1 MANKV
6 HPNEQFLIGMSKEQL
21 QLFHLEV
28 EIFNNSK
35 PYIHA
40 LDDQL
45 NRLGLS
51 A

>member
-6 HPNEQFLIGMSKEQL
+6 HPNEQFLLEMTKEQI

-28 EIFNNSK
+28 EIFDNPK
-35 PYIHA
+35 PYINA